1 MSSVHGQK
9 WRPYDEDEPSRPPG
23 ISPMRSHHVVLP
35 HQHPTVQEGPG
46 GSSWRQAGKL
56 SVPHRLLRWPNC
68 LEARPENNGE
78 AIGNQKDKKL
88 LKADI
93 VSLKH
98 LPAFAS
104 RGGNPHG
111 CAKWHPFTTNSAL
124 RRPVPESRVG
134 V

>member
-1 MSSVHGQK
+1 MAGGQLL
-9 WRPYDEDEPSRPPG
+9 ETSRE
-23 ISPMRSHHVVLP
+23 
-35 HQHPTVQEGPG
+35 TVCFASIMEV
-46 GSSWRQAGKL
+46 AGL
-56 SVPHRLLRWPNC
+56 

-104 RGGNPHG
+104 IGGNPHG
-111 CAKWHPFTTNSAL
+111 CAKWHHFPTNSAL
-124 RRPVPESRVG
+124 RRPVSESRVG